1 MALPALEADGNLPVG
16 VHGARLAEVLAVFG
30 STTAQRLAI
39 GNRLQRLYAIA
50 RSTNQLHRFVVFGSF
65 ITDKP
70 NPNDVD
76 IVMIM
81 DDNFDLPQFSGDVA
95 IMFNHAAAQTHS
107 GRVYFGVGDLVHSVV
122 NRR

>member
-16 VHGARLAEVLAVFG
+16 VHGASLSEVLAVFG
-30 STTAQRLAI
+30 SATAQRWAV

-50 RSTNQLHRFVVFGSF
+50 QSTNHLHRFVVFGSF

-95 IMFNHAAAQTHS
+95 IMFDHAAAQTH
-107 GRVYFGVGDLVHSVV
+107 FGASVFLESTF
-122 NRR
+122 